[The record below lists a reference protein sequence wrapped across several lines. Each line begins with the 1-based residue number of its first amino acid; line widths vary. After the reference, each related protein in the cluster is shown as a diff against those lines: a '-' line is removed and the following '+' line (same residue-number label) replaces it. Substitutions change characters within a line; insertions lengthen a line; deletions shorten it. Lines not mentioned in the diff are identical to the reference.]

1 MPAKRCPRKG
11 CKADMRELRA
21 DAVWCS
27 RKCYIAVRRDPR
39 AYRDPTPRPRPSGKQ
54 ISYRKAVE
62 EVAFY
67 LRRAGALTSLQAHE
81 LAEDIL
87 RRALPERQR

>member
-1 MPAKRCPRKG
+1 MS
-11 CKADMRELRA
+11 ELRA
-21 DAVWCS
+21 DALWCS

-62 EVAFY
+62 EVALF
-67 LRRAGALTSLQAHE
+67 LACTESLA
-81 LAEDIL
+81 LAEARKLAERIL
-87 RRALPERQR
+87 HDALPERQR